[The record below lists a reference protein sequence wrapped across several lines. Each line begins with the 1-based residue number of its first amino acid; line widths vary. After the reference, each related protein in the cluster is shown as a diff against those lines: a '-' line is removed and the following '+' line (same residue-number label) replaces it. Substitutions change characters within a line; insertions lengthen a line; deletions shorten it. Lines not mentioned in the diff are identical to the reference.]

1 MTRPVIALQ
10 RLAYEWGPDGCSAAL
25 LAARRALPRHYPL
38 PTLLPSGLMAVAQS
52 VQWTDQDAFT
62 HPHDTV
68 QVYDAATATET
79 APLHVPGVHVT
90 PDPHGRTLALRPA
103 PTTGIPTAGRPFPLR
118 PGQTARFEWNERL
131 DTGTGPRYRHTIV
144 NIGLCARALTPDL
157 FTRLPDLYRSHM
169 IQLRDRTRTP

>member
-1 MTRPVIALQ
+1 MTRPLIALQ
-10 RLAYEWGPDGCSAAL
+10 RLAYEWGPGGSAAL
-25 LAARRALPRHYPL
+25 MAARRALPRHYPF
-38 PTLLPSGLMAVAQS
+38 PTALPSGLVAVAQS
-52 VQWTDQDAFT
+52 VQWTDEDAFT
-62 HPHDTV
+62 HAHDHV
-68 QVYDAATATET
+68 ELYDTFT
-79 APLHVPGVHVT
+79 VPGGIALHEPGVQLA
-90 PDPHGRTLALRPA
+90 PDPEGSALALRPTPA
-103 PTTGIPTAGRPFPLR
+103 TGIPTAGRPFPLR